1 MRQVNEAAAAATA
14 AAAAEAPAPTAA
26 SMPAPAPAPAAVG
39 AAGDLAAGEA
49 NEQLRAENEALR
61 RQMEAENEA
70 LRQQMEA
77 RQPNSYSQSYWR
89 IRFVFFFRSPSRA
102 CEQSRATKK
111 ANVAGTQTMRAD
123 AAAAVAA
130 ADSKAIAGEADSTKS
145 EDGSSTVLAV
155 PIKSAAAEAAFW
167 EAAKKKMELKRQEA
181 REKLEKAKAE
191 FKRGAEVR

>member
-89 IRFVFFFRSPSRA
+89 IRFVFFFEALAELVSR
-102 CEQSRATKK
+102 
-111 ANVAGTQTMRAD
+111 V
-123 AAAAVAA
+123 
-130 ADSKAIAGEADSTKS
+130 
-145 EDGSSTVLAV
+145 V
-155 PIKSAAAEAAFW
+155 P
-167 EAAKKKMELKRQEA
+167 LKRRMLRA
-181 REKLEKAKAE
+181 PRPC
-191 FKRGAEVR
+191 VRMQQQR

>member
-26 SMPAPAPAPAAVG
+26 PMPAPAPAPAAVG

-89 IRFVFFFRSPSRA
+89 IRFVFFRSPSRV

-145 EDGSSTVLAV
+145 EDGSSTALAV